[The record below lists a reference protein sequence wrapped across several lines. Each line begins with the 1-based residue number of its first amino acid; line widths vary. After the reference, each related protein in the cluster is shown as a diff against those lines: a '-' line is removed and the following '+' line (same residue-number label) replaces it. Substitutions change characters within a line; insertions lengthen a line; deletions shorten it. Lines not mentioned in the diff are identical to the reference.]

1 MPCVRH
7 VNTQREDRR
16 GPSPS
21 PYPSS
26 RSSSIS
32 RSTAIPPESQLSI
45 DKSNP
50 IKKPHALLTS
60 QSEAQSHAR
69 KREEGYIKRP
79 SNAFILFRTD
89 FVAQGRIPSSLESH
103 SQNLSRIAGA
113 VWRSMSEDEKAPWKR
128 KAVEV
133 KEEHKRMFPKY
144 EYHPTDS
151 HALRGRR
158 KVVKGRGERELREA
172 MRKCKVVA
180 QLVKDGA
187 QGEELEK
194 AIEEMEEAKEKFKN
208 KGKAKMARKEKEDE
222 VDPYLTPRPKIIPD
236 ATSGMVPLQRNN
248 HLAKH
253 ERDLKRM
260 KRREEKEASGHC
272 SVPSYELPSIDE
284 LRRNPAL
291 LGSLSVPSTSP
302 STDEVEPVNSVSAS
316 TSALSSPASDASKHS
331 LSLPPPLL
339 CLPNTF
345 IPPGHVLESELL
357 SSKAF
362 ASNMASIQNRS
373 DFVNIRNENPDSR
386 MASGSKVT
394 LPPIRSPTDADAF
407 SVANRLTPKTLC
419 RGGERNPLFVS
430 TRKFPGALHVPDKPR
445 SATHTLTSVVTDK
458 DTPPTKASERSSAYQ
473 RRSRLTSK
481 VHSLNLSGDP
491 SSVSKPAFWGS
502 SGFAIASIDSNP
514 FGSSAFGTSS
524 SSFHDKELAGQEC
537 KGATF
542 RHSGSNQSQS
552 QMGARSIRETEKWT
566 LHQVNSQSHTRLKP
580 TLDDVAT
587 GRYRRM
593 RNFEIEIDSDRSVV
607 GSISR

>member
-1 MPCVRH
+1 MPRAY
-7 VNTQREDRR
+7 T

-26 RSSSIS
+26 RGPSVS
-32 RSTAIPPESQLSI
+32 RSTLTPCESQPST
-45 DKSNP
+45 DKPNP
-50 IKKPHALLTS
+50 TKKPHTQSTS

-89 FVAQGRIPSSLESH
+89 FVTQGRIPSSLESH

-113 VWRSMSEDEKAPWKR
+113 VWKSMSEEEKAPWKK

-151 HALRGRR
+151 YVLRGRR

-180 QLVKDGA
+180 RLVKDGA

-208 KGKAKMARKEKEDE
+208 KGKAKATRKEKEDE
-222 VDPYLTPRPKIIPD
+222 VDPYLTPQPKMVPD
-236 ATSGMVPLQRNN
+236 GKGGMVHLQFEN
-248 HLAKH
+248 HLGKH
-253 ERDLKRM
+253 ETDLKRM
-260 KRREEKEASGHC
+260 KRREEKEAFRHYP
-272 SVPSYELPSIDE
+272 VPSYELPSIDE

-291 LGSLSVPSTSP
+291 LGSLSPPSTSP
-302 STDEVEPVNSVSAS
+302 TTDEVEPANSISAS
-316 TSALSSPASDASKHS
+316 TSALSSPTSGASKHS

-345 IPPGHVLESELL
+345 IPPGHALESELL

-362 ASNMASIQNRS
+362 ASNMASTQSRS
-373 DFVNIRNENPDSR
+373 DFVNIWNENPDSR
-386 MASGSKVT
+386 SASGSKVT

-407 SVANRLTPKTLC
+407 SVADRSTPKAL
-419 RGGERNPLFVS
+419 REGGERNILSLS

-445 SATHTLTSVVTDK
+445 CAIHTLESAVTDK
-458 DTPPTKASERSSAYQ
+458 DTLPARASDRSSAYQ
-473 RRSRLTSK
+473 HRSMLTSK
-481 VHSLNLSGDP
+481 VHALDITGDP
-491 SSVSKPAFWGS
+491 SSVSKSAFWGS
-502 SGFAIASIDSNP
+502 GFSIASIDSNP
-514 FGSSAFGTSS
+514 FGSSTFGTSTFGTSS

-537 KGATF
+537 RDVIF

-552 QMGARSIRETEKWT
+552 QMGARSIHEIEKRT
-566 LHQVNSQSHTRLKP
+566 LHQVNSQPHTRLKP

-593 RNFEIEIDSDRSVV
+593 RNSEIENDSDRSVV
-607 GSISR
+607 GSLSP

>member
-1 MPCVRH
+1 MPRAY
-7 VNTQREDRR
+7 T

-26 RSSSIS
+26 RGPSVS
-32 RSTAIPPESQLSI
+32 RSTPTLCESQSSI
-45 DKSNP
+45 DKLDP
-50 IKKPHALLTS
+50 TKKPLAPSTS

-89 FVAQGRIPSSLESH
+89 FVTQGRIPSSLESH

-113 VWRSMSEDEKAPWKR
+113 VWKSMSEEEKAPWKR
-128 KAVEV
+128 KAAEV

-151 HALRGRR
+151 YALRGRR

-180 QLVKDGA
+180 QLVKKGA

-208 KGKAKMARKEKEDE
+208 KGKAKAKETRKEKEYE
-222 VDPYLTPRPKIIPD
+222 ANPYLISQPKTVSD
-236 ATSGMVPLQRNN
+236 GKGGMVHLQFEN
-248 HLAKH
+248 H
-253 ERDLKRM
+253 ELKRM
-260 KRREEKEASGHC
+260 KRREEKETFRHYP

-291 LGSLSVPSTSP
+291 LGSLSPPSISP
-302 STDEVEPVNSVSAS
+302 TTDEVEPSKSVSAS
-316 TSALSSPASDASKHS
+316 TSALSSPASGTSKHS

-345 IPPGHVLESELL
+345 IPPGHALESELL

-362 ASNMASIQNRS
+362 ASNMASTQSRS
-373 DFVNIRNENPDSR
+373 DFMNIRNENPDLR
-386 MASGSKVT
+386 TASGSKVT

-407 SVANRLTPKTLC
+407 SSADRSAPKTLC
-419 RGGERNPLFVS
+419 AGRERNPLS
-430 TRKFPGALHVPDKPR
+430 MSPRKFPGALHVPDKPR
-445 SATHTLTSVVTDK
+445 SAAHTLASIVADK
-458 DTPPTKASERSSAYQ
+458 DTPPTRASDRSSGYQ
-473 RRSRLTSK
+473 HRSRLTSK
-481 VHSLNLSGDP
+481 VHSLDITDDP

-502 SGFAIASIDSNP
+502 GFSIASIDSNP
-514 FGSSAFGTSS
+514 FGSSSFGTSS
-524 SSFHDKELAGQEC
+524 FSFHDNKFVEQEC
-537 KGATF
+537 RDVIS
-542 RHSGSNQSQS
+542 RHPESNQSQS
-552 QMGARSIRETEKWT
+552 QMSARSIRETENWT
-566 LHQVNSQSHTRLKP
+566 PHQVNSQPHTRLKP
-580 TLDDVAT
+580 TLDDVAS
-587 GRYRRM
+587 GRYRRT
-593 RNFEIEIDSDRSVV
+593 RNSEIENDSDRSVV
-607 GSISR
+607 GSISS

>member
-1 MPCVRH
+1 MKTLTVPRAY
-7 VNTQREDRR
+7 T
-16 GPSPS
+16 GPTPS

-26 RSSSIS
+26 RSPSIS
-32 RSTAIPPESQLSI
+32 RNTPIPSESQLST
-45 DKSNP
+45 DKPNP
-50 IKKPHALLTS
+50 TKKPRALPTS

-103 SQNLSRIAGA
+103 SQNLSRITGA
-113 VWRSMSEDEKAPWKR
+113 VWKSMSEDEKAPWKT

-151 HALRGRR
+151 YALRGRR

-172 MRKCKVVA
+172 MKKCKVVA

-208 KGKAKMARKEKEDE
+208 KGKAKMARKEKEGE
-222 VDPYLTPRPKIIPD
+222 VDSYLTPRPEIIPD
-236 ATSGMVPLQRNN
+236 GKGGMVPLQLNN
-248 HLAKH
+248 HLGKH
-253 ERDLKRM
+253 ESDRKRM
-260 KRREEKEASGHC
+260 KRREEKEASRHC
-272 SVPSYELPSIDE
+272 LVPSYELPSIDE

-291 LGSLSVPSTSP
+291 LGSLSPPSTSP
-302 STDEVEPVNSVSAS
+302 TTDEVEPVSSVSAS
-316 TSALSSPASDASKHS
+316 TSALSSPASGASKHS

-345 IPPGHVLESELL
+345 IPPGHALESELL

-362 ASNMASIQNRS
+362 ASNVASTQSRS

-386 MASGSKVT
+386 TASGSKVT
-394 LPPIRSPTDADAF
+394 LPPIRSPTDAGAF

-419 RGGERNPLFVS
+419 GGGEINPLSVS

-445 SATHTLTSVVTDK
+445 SATHTLASAVTDK
-458 DTPPTKASERSSAYQ
+458 DTLPTRASERSSAYQ
-473 RRSRLTSK
+473 HRSRLTSK
-481 VHSLNLSGDP
+481 VHSLDITGDP
-491 SSVSKPAFWGS
+491 SSVSKPAFWG

-537 KGATF
+537 RDVFF

-552 QMGARSIRETEKWT
+552 QMGTRSIQETEKWT
-566 LHQVNSQSHTRLKP
+566 LHQVNSQPHTRLKP

-593 RNFEIEIDSDRSVV
+593 RNSKIETDSDRSVV
-607 GSISR
+607 GSINP